1 MKGRAVRI
9 ARIATDHG
17 PRPVVQHG
25 ELWREIVDPFATN
38 LAYTGIDHP
47 CSDVRLL
54 APVQPTVV
62 IGMAH
67 NGSPAERSRPPQAFL
82 KSVRTLTDPGT
93 PIHLSSQLGQIH
105 IETELAVVMRHTCRN
120 LVAADI
126 PAAVLG
132 YTIGNDITAV
142 DQIPL
147 DEMMTQAKNGDG
159 FTPIGPWIETDLD
172 PTHLAMAVHVNGK
185 QVAAADTG
193 QLARNIT
200 EILVYLTHYLTLGPG
215 DIVLTGC
222 PGTFAT
228 VKPGDT
234 GAVSVD
240 GIGTLTNPIH

>member
-1 MKGRAVRI
+1 MRI

-25 ELWREIVDPFATN
+25 NRWREVADPFAAE
-38 LAYTGIDHP
+38 LAYTGTDHP
-47 CSDVRLL
+47 VGAVRLL

-62 IGMAH
+62 VGMAH
-67 NGSPAERSRPPQAFL
+67 NGSPAERTRPPQAFL
-82 KSVRTLTDPGT
+82 KSARTVTDPDT
-93 PIHLSSQLGQIH
+93 PVVLNDHLGQVH
-105 IETELAVVMRHTCRN
+105 VETELAVVIRRTSRD
-120 LVAADI
+120 LTAADI
-126 PAAVLG
+126 TAAILG

-172 PTHLAMAVHVNGK
+172 PTRIPMTVHVNGK
-185 QVAAADTG
+185 LVASSDTS
-193 QLARNIT
+193 QLARNVT
-200 EILVYLTHYLTLGPG
+200 EALVYLTHYLTLGPG

>member
-1 MKGRAVRI
+1 MRI

-25 ELWREIVDPFATN
+25 NRWREVADPFAAE
-38 LAYTGIDHP
+38 LAYTGTDHP
-47 CSDVRLL
+47 VGGVRLL

-62 IGMAH
+62 VGMAH
-67 NGSPAERSRPPQAFL
+67 NGSPAERTRPPQAFL
-82 KSVRTLTDPGT
+82 KSARTVTGPDT
-93 PIHLSSQLGQIH
+93 PVVLDDHLGQVH
-105 IETELAVVMRHTCRN
+105 VETELAVVIRRTSRD
-120 LVAADI
+120 LTAADI
-126 PAAVLG
+126 TAAILG

-172 PTHLAMAVHVNGK
+172 LTRIPMTVHVNGK
-185 QVAAADTG
+185 LVASSDTS
-193 QLARNIT
+193 QLARNVT
-200 EILVYLTHYLTLGPG
+200 EALVYLTSYLTLGPG

-222 PGTFAT
+222 PGTFAS

-234 GAVSVD
+234 STVSIT
-240 GIGTLTNPIH
+240 GIGDLTNPIQ

>member
-1 MKGRAVRI
+1 MRI
-9 ARIATDHG
+9 ARITTDHG
-17 PRPVVQHG
+17 PRPVVQYG
-25 ELWREIVDPFATN
+25 ELWREVVDPFATD
-38 LAYTGIDHP
+38 LAYTGIEHP
-47 CSDVRLL
+47 VGAVRLL
-54 APVQPTVV
+54 APVKPTVV

-82 KSVRTLTDPGT
+82 KSARTVTDPDT
-93 PIHLSSQLGQIH
+93 PVHLNNHLGQIH
-105 IETELAVVMRHTCRN
+105 IETELAVVIRRTSRN

-172 PTHLAMAVHVNGK
+172 PTCVPMTVHVNGK

-193 QLARNIT
+193 QLARDIT
-200 EILVYLTHYLTLGPG
+200 EILVYLTSYLTLGPG

-222 PGTFAT
+222 PGTYAP

-234 GAVSVD
+234 STVSIN
-240 GIGTLTNPIH
+240 GIGTMSNPIH

>member
-1 MKGRAVRI
+1 MRI
-9 ARIATDHG
+9 ARITTDHG

-25 ELWREIVDPFATN
+25 ELWREVVDPFAAD
-38 LAYTGIDHP
+38 LAYTGIEHP
-47 CSDVRLL
+47 VGAVRLL
-54 APVQPTVV
+54 APVKPTVV
-62 IGMAH
+62 VGMAH

-82 KSVRTLTDPGT
+82 KSARTVTDPD
-93 PIHLSSQLGQIH
+93 IAIVLADHIGQVH
-105 IETELAVVMRHTCRN
+105 VETELAVVMRRTSRN
-120 LVAADI
+120 LTSAVDI

-172 PTHLAMAVHVNGK
+172 PTHLPMTVRVNGK

-193 QLARNIT
+193 QLARDIT
-200 EILVYLTHYLTLGPG
+200 EILVYLTSYMTLGPG

-234 GAVSVD
+234 GAVSIS
-240 GIGTLTNPIH
+240 GIGTLSNPIH

>member
-1 MKGRAVRI
+1 VRI
-9 ARIATDHG
+9 ARITTDRG

-25 ELWREIVDPFATN
+25 ELWREVVDPFATD
-38 LAYTGIDHP
+38 LVYTGIDHP
-47 CSDVRLL
+47 VGAVRLL
-54 APVQPTVV
+54 APVHPTVV

-82 KSVRTLTDPGT
+82 KSVRTVTDPDA
-93 PIHLSSQLGQIH
+93 PIHLEGHLGQIH
-105 IETELAVVMRHTCRN
+105 IETELAVVIRRTSRN
-120 LVAADI
+120 LTAADI

-142 DQIPL
+142 DQVPL
-147 DEMMTQAKNGDG
+147 DDMMTQAKNGDG

-172 PTHLAMAVHVNGK
+172 PTCVPMTVHVNGQ

-200 EILVYLTHYLTLGPG
+200 EILVYLTHYLTLGPC

-222 PGTFAT
+222 PGTYAT
-228 VKPGDT
+228 VKPGDIS
-234 GAVSVD
+234 AVSVD
-240 GIGTLTNPIH
+240 GIGILTNPIH